1 MSSTRVPARPAPL
14 PRWGGPVLQ
23 TLGRGIM
30 RGMGWRFEGTLPEVP
45 KFVAIGAPH
54 TSNWDFVVAMSGL
67 MALGLRL
74 HWVGKHT
81 LFRPPFG
88 GIMRGMG
95 GVPIDREATRGVVEQ
110 LVDEFER
117 RDRFLLGIAPEGT
130 RSRVTTWKT
139 GFYRIAQGA
148 DVPIQPVGLDWGTR
162 AIRLGD
168 LFTPTGDMEAD
179 IEHLRAWF
187 DPIVGKRPENQG

>member
-1 MSSTRVPARPAPL
+1 
-14 PRWGGPVLQ
+14 
-23 TLGRGIM
+23 M
-30 RGMGWRFEGTLPEVP
+30 RGMGWRFDGTLPETP
-45 KFVAIGAPH
+45 KFIAIGAPH
-54 TSNWDFVVAMSGL
+54 TSNWDFVVAMSAL

-74 HWVGKHT
+74 HWMGKHT

-88 GIMRGMG
+88 GVMRWMG
-95 GVPIDREATRGVVEQ
+95 GVPVDRDATRGVVEQ

-139 GFYRIAQGA
+139 GFYRIARGA
-148 DVPIQPVGLDWGTR
+148 RVPILPVGLDWSTR

-179 IEHLRAWF
+179 IQHLRAWF
-187 DPIVGKRPENQG
+187 APIVGKRPENQG

>member
-1 MSSTRVPARPAPL
+1 MSSVSVPARPDSL
-14 PRWGGPVLQ
+14 PRWGGPVLR

-30 RGMGWRFEGTLPEVP
+30 RGMKWRFEGALPETP

-88 GIMRGMG
+88 RCMRWMG
-95 GVPIDREATRGVVEQ
+95 GVSVNRAATRGVVEQ

-117 RDRFLLGIAPEGT
+117 HDRFLLGIAPEGT

-148 DVPIQPVGLDWGTR
+148 GVPILPVGLDWGAR

-168 LFTPTGDMEAD
+168 PFTPTGDMEAD
-179 IEHLRAWF
+179 IQHLRAWF
-187 DPIVGKRPENQG
+187 APIVGKQPENQA